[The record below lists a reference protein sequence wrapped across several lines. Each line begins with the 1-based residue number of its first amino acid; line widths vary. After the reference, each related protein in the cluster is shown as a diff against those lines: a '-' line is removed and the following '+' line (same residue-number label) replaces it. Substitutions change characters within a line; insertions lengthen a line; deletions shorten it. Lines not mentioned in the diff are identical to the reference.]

1 MNQPLNPKRIA
12 VTTMLMLAFVASI
25 AGSYYIGR
33 TQGPGI
39 YPSAAIYAGAP
50 GWPRMRIT
58 LEDSPWDPLSN
69 PNAQRVE
76 AVRHLAAAGM
86 PAAKDWMAGYYHSH
100 QDPAQALAYERAA
113 YQSLMRQLDAMPH
126 WMSKPDLWPVLP

>member
-58 LEDSPWDPLSN
+58 LEDSPWNPLSN
-69 PNAQRVE
+69 PDPRQVE
-76 AVRHLAAAGM
+76 AVRHLAGAGI
-86 PAAKDWMAGYYHSH
+86 PAAYNWMAGYYA
-100 QDPAQALAYERAA
+100 DTNPVRALAYESAA